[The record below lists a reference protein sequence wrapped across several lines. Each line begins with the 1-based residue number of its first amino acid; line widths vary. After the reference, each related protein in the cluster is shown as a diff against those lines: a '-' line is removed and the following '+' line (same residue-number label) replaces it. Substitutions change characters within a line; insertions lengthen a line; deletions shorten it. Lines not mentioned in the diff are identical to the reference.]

1 MQCRRPRANPWI
13 RKMPWRREWQPTPV
27 CLPGKPH
34 GQSRLAGYSL
44 WGRRVRHDLVT
55 NPPPHFLNTDYGL
68 LPASGSGNTKS
79 ETKSYPWRILWF
91 EGRERI
97 MLRYGQHD
105 AECAVN
111 SGLERKLGQ
120 KSNAWFKEQEQAFQ
134 KTPHLRHC
142 LTETFFSPACQQWPL
157 FCLCR
162 ITVSSVNYPLTSCP
176 ERETWIKC
184 HSSAL

>member
-1 MQCRRPRANPWI
+1 MQ
-13 RKMPWRREWQPTPV
+13 ETQ
-27 CLPGKPH
+27 
-34 GQSRLAGYSL
+34 GQSLNQKDPLEKGMATHSSMLAWEIPWTEQAGRLQSMGSQ
-44 WGRRVRHDLVT
+44 RVRHDFVT
-55 NPPPHFLNTDYGL
+55 NPPPHFLDTDYGL
-68 LPASGSGNTKS
+68 LPASGFGNTKS

-97 MLRYGQHD
+97 MPRCGQHA

-120 KSNAWFKEQEQAFQ
+120 KSNTWSKSRSRLSRRHHTWDTVGQ
-134 KTPHLRHC
+134 KRS
-142 LTETFFSPACQQWPL
+142 FSPACRQWPL

-162 ITVSSVNYPLTSCP
+162 ITFSSVNYPLISCP
-176 ERETWIKC
+176 ERQTWIKC